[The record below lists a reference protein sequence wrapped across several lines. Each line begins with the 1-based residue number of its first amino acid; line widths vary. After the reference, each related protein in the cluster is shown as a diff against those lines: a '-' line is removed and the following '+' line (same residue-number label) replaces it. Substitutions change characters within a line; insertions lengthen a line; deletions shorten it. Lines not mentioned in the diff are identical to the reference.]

1 MSFAERKLPDRPRWQ
16 RELSE
21 CVTDPLELLKA
32 LQLPAN
38 LGEAAERASRIFGL
52 RVTRS
57 FLSRMRRGDASDP
70 LLRQVLPLGDEL
82 IETPGYTPDP
92 LEEGA
97 ALRTPQLLHK
107 YAGRALLITT
117 EACAIHCRY
126 CFRREFPYSPQEQG
140 GRGVGGRW
148 GEALEVIAQDSS
160 IEEVIL
166 SGGDPLSLSDMRLIQ
181 LTDAISAIPHVKRL
195 RVHTR
200 QPVVL
205 PSRVDAGLVA
215 WLKGIRLPVVVVLH
229 VNHPNEI
236 DDEVR
241 AACAALLTAGVTL
254 LNQSVLL
261 RGVNDDVDTLQRL
274 SELLFAAGV
283 LPYYLHVPDR
293 VRGTAHFDVDE
304 DAARHLVAALM
315 TRLSGYLV
323 PRLVREVPGAASKT
337 PLVPAH
343 ETSERIRS

>member
-1 MSFAERKLPDRPRWQ
+1 VKSSISLQRLPARSVWQ
-16 RELSE
+16 RELAASI
-21 CVTDPLELLKA
+21 TDAGELLEA
-32 LQLPAN
+32 LKLPGGLLEPATR
-38 LGEAAERASRIFGL
+38 AAQAFGL

-57 FLSRMRRGDASDP
+57 FLSRMRPGDVNDP

-92 LEEGA
+92 LDE
-97 ALRTPQLLHK
+97 RTAMRAPQLLHK

-126 CFRREFPYSPQEQG
+126 CFRREFPYSPQEHE
-140 GRGVGGRW
+140 GRPTGGRW
-148 GEALEVIAQDSS
+148 SGALEAIAGDAS

-166 SGGDPLSLSDMRLIQ
+166 SGGDPLSLGDARLTQ
-181 LTDAISAIPHVKRL
+181 LTDAICAIPHVKRL

-205 PSRVDAGLVA
+205 PSRVDAGLLT

-229 VNHPNEI
+229 ANHPNEI
-236 DDEVR
+236 DDDVR
-241 AACAALLTAGVTL
+241 EACASLRTAGITL

-261 RGVNDDVDTLQRL
+261 RGVNDDVDTLQQL
-274 SELLFAAGV
+274 SCALFEAGV

-293 VRGTAHFDVDE
+293 VRGTAHFDVD
-304 DAARHLVAALM
+304 DDTARNLVAELM
-315 TRLSGYLV
+315 TRVSGYLV
-323 PRLVREVPGAASKT
+323 PRLVREIPGAESKT
-337 PLVPAH
+337 PL
-343 ETSERIRS
+343 